1 MVSVFP
7 DDRVEN
13 LATRNTSPSP
23 EGQAGSVIFL
33 IDHPSL
39 APVASHGNLQQET
52 FEGSPEG
59 GRMRSL
65 YHPAKAHFLA

>member
-1 MVSVFP
+1 MVSVLP

-13 LATRNTSPSP
+13 LTTRNTPPSP
-23 EGQAGSVIFL
+23 EGQAGPVIFL

-39 APVASHGNLQQET
+39 APMASHGNLQQGM

-65 YHPAKAHFLA
+65 YHPGKAHFLT

>member
-13 LATRNTSPSP
+13 LTAANTPPPP

-39 APVASHGNLQQET
+39 APMASHGNLQQGM
-52 FEGSPEG
+52 FEGGPES

-65 YHPAKAHFLA
+65 YHPARAHFLT